1 MGPLAN
7 ACDSAYNIGVTNSK
21 NPLPTASQNSIEAC
35 DLNLRFGDE
44 VVLRDI
50 SLLIPA
56 GCFVSIVGPSGCGK
70 TSLLRLVAGL
80 QRPTSGELRVMSD
93 QHSESPRQAFVF
105 QDPHLLPWRNVV
117 ENVQLPLELS
127 NRRKDASQSDV
138 DRTIKMVGLKQ
149 EDREKF
155 PHMLSGG
162 MKMRVS
168 LARALV
174 NQPELLLFDEPFAA
188 LDDLLR
194 QRLNEDLTRLWQ
206 ENRWTVL
213 FVTHNVSEA
222 VFLSERVLVLDDRPA
237 TIQAQIDVPFSYPRS
252 PELRGSSEFVGLTTR
267 LSRLLRGEHE
277 TG

>member
-1 MGPLAN
+1 
-7 ACDSAYNIGVTNSK
+7 
-21 NPLPTASQNSIEAC
+21 
-35 DLNLRFGDE
+35 
-44 VVLRDI
+44 
-50 SLLIPA
+50 
-56 GCFVSIVGPSGCGK
+56 
-70 TSLLRLVAGL
+70 
-80 QRPTSGELRVMSD
+80 
-93 QHSESPRQAFVF
+93 
-105 QDPHLLPWRNVV
+105 VV